1 MANFAPFFAPS
12 KDTIEGINA
21 RTGMN
26 LPDLPYGGI
35 LSLLTGGASGLGQY
49 ALGQILEQN
58 APKLVSAVDPTV
70 GRGLRNAGDVLQGD
84 LQDYRDTMLDKIF
97 GAVPQ
102 TGPAGPTGIS
112 TYPQTGWEGNVYD
125 PNSMQNYGINI
136 DQFPNPAFDMPSFDT
151 PDFGQFNFE
160 DNMPNFD
167 FGNFETPV
175 YDFGDFNAPSFGG
188 YEAPVYDFGDFDF
201 RRGGKV

>member
-1 MANFAPFFAPS
+1 MATLAPFFAPS

-49 ALGQILEQN
+49 ALGQMLEQN
-58 APKLVSAVDPTV
+58 VPKLVSAIDPTV
-70 GRGLRNAGDVLQGD
+70 GSGLRNAGDMLQGD
-84 LQDYRDTMLDKIF
+84 VQDYRETMLDKIF

-112 TYPQTGWEGNVYD
+112 TYPQTGWEGAAYD
-125 PNSMQNYGINI
+125 PDSMQYGMYSAPDTTTSASYLQSILGDQYSGGLPSFEMPNI
-136 DQFPNPAFDMPSFDT
+136 GMDFEQMPDFNQFDFQDFTPSFDYT
-151 PDFGQFNFE
+151 
-160 DNMPNFD
+160 
-167 FGNFETPV
+167 
-175 YDFGDFNAPSFGG
+175 
-188 YEAPVYDFGDFDF
+188 DFDF
-201 RRGGKV
+201 RKGGKV